1 MLASWAIVIKLLM
14 VVWFCL
20 GPSRFTFPLSI
31 PPQIRWYMAA
41 LRYIAFDFRHLRTAP
56 TVWSPDAIIASFSF
70 TSPGFLLRSVVRQF
84 VAMANGELF
93 PSHNFLISLT
103 KIERCW
109 QALFLIFFSHT
120 IAMLWTLPYSFLASS
135 IKSGYLQK
143 WEKPSKWCIQCYF
156 KALFKWYFRA
166 LFKTTSRI
174 KSASLLIKRN
184 VSVFMDHLV
193 FAKTEGK
200 LHWQQKA
207 GVTWKQKHTS
217 LSIMTHNHCE
227 TLSSSAWME
236 VEWLGPQVGEQC
248 PMSLESFLRQG
259 EQRFSRCQHCHHWKT
274 GRPPTLGNWTQYCLY
289 VNMDT

>member
-56 TVWSPDAIIASFSF
+56 TVWSPDAIIASFSV
-70 TSPGFLLRSVVRQF
+70 TSPGLLLRSDVRQF

-109 QALFLIFFSHT
+109 VAFLLMFFSHT

-143 WEKPSKWCIQCYF
+143 MRQPSKWCIQCYF
-156 KALFKWYFRA
+156 RALFKWYFRA
-166 LFKTTSRI
+166 LFKWYFRALF
-174 KSASLLIKRN
+174 K
-184 VSVFMDHLV
+184 
-193 FAKTEGK
+193 
-200 LHWQQKA
+200 W
-207 GVTWKQKHTS
+207 
-217 LSIMTHNHCE
+217 
-227 TLSSSAWME
+227 
-236 VEWLGPQVGEQC
+236 
-248 PMSLESFLRQG
+248 
-259 EQRFSRCQHCHHWKT
+259 
-274 GRPPTLGNWTQYCLY
+274 
-289 VNMDT
+289 

>member
-14 VVWFCL
+14 VVCFCL

-70 TSPGFLLRSVVRQF
+70 TSPGFKLRSVVRQF
-84 VAMANGELF
+84 VALSNGELF

-135 IKSGYLQK
+135 IKSGNLQK
-143 WEKPSKWCIQCYF
+143 MRKTKQMMYSVLLQSIIQMI
-156 KALFKWYFRA
+156 L
-166 LFKTTSRI
+166 
-174 KSASLLIKRN
+174 
-184 VSVFMDHLV
+184 
-193 FAKTEGK
+193 
-200 LHWQQKA
+200 Q
-207 GVTWKQKHTS
+207 
-217 LSIMTHNHCE
+217 SIIQMI
-227 TLSSSAWME
+227 LQSIIQMILQSIIQMILQSIIQMI
-236 VEWLGPQVGEQC
+236 L
-248 PMSLESFLRQG
+248 
-259 EQRFSRCQHCHHWKT
+259 
-274 GRPPTLGNWTQYCLY
+274 
-289 VNMDT
+289 